1 MMSIFPS
8 GWFIYLLMLNLC
20 MYSGIKLNLSS
31 GSNTTEFW
39 QMEDLYT
46 DLEYKLGFSIVLTG

>member
-1 MMSIFPS
+1 MSIFPS
-8 GWFIYLLMLNLC
+8 GWIFSLLLLHLYV
-20 MYSGIKLNLSS
+20 YSEIKLNLNS

-46 DLEYKLGFSIVLTG
+46 VLEYKLGFPIVLTG